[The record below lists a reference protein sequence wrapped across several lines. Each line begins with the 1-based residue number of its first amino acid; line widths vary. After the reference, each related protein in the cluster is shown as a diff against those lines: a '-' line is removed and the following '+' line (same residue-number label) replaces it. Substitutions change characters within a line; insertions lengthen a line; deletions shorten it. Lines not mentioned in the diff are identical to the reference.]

1 MCVFGGV
8 CGCVVVVVVVVS
20 LCERVWGVD
29 GGGGGGV
36 VVVVVVVVF
45 LFVLVFSCCVLPN
58 TGHIR
63 KRYFVD
69 KTWNLKTEAL
79 YNSRLC

>member
-1 MCVFGGV
+1 M
-8 CGCVVVVVVVVS
+8 
-20 LCERVWGVD
+20 W
-29 GGGGGGV
+29 GGGGV
-36 VVVVVVVVF
+36 VVVVVVVS
-45 LFVLVFSCCVLPN
+45 FVLVFSFVVVVFPN